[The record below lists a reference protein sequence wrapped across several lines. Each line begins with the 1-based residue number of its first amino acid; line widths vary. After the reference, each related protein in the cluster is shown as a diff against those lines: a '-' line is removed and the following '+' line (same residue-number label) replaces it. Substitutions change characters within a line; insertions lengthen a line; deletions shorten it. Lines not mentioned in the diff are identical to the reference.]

1 MFGGFRKFI
10 MRGNVVDL
18 AVAVVIGG
26 AFTLVVNSLVDDVIN
41 PILAAIVGK
50 PDFSD
55 LTITIRD
62 STIMYGSFITA
73 IINFLLVAAA
83 IYFFIIVPMNRMTA
97 RLQAGQGTPDPDT
110 KQCPE
115 CRQHHTDRRHPL
127 CILRHLPGGQIVAGC
142 SCADGVDPESGQ
154 FEGETRPRHSP
165 RPRFDSNRFCLRSRD
180 SGPRHPLTCTVRR
193 GQPVAPSGRGERSV
207 TSITLPS
214 PSVTRMRIL

>member
-1 MFGGFRKFI
+1 MFDGFRKFI

-83 IYFFIIVPMNRMTA
+83 IYFFIIVPMNKMTA

-115 CRQHHTDRRHPL
+115 CLSTIPIAATR
-127 CILRHLPGGQIVAGC
+127 
-142 SCADGVDPESGQ
+142 CAFCGISLVGKA
-154 FEGETRPRHSP
+154 SP
-165 RPRFDSNRFCLRSRD
+165 DA
-180 SGPRHPLTCTVRR
+180 
-193 GQPVAPSGRGERSV
+193 VAPSA
-207 TSITLPS
+207 
-214 PSVTRMRIL
+214 

>member
-1 MFGGFRKFI
+1 MLEGFRKFI
-10 MRGNVVDL
+10 MRGNVADL

-41 PILAAIVGK
+41 PILAAIIGK

-62 STIMYGSFITA
+62 STIKYGSFITA

-83 IYFFIIVPMNRMTA
+83 IYFFIIVPMNKMTA

-115 CRQHHTDRRHPL
+115 CLSTIPIAATR
-127 CILRHLPGGQIVAGC
+127 
-142 SCADGVDPESGQ
+142 CAFCGVNLVDKS
-154 FEGETRPRHSP
+154 SP
-165 RPRFDSNRFCLRSRD
+165 DA
-180 SGPRHPLTCTVRR
+180 
-193 GQPVAPSGRGERSV
+193 VAP
-207 TSITLPS
+207 TA
-214 PSVTRMRIL
+214 